1 MVILKMVGY
10 NPHSHRMS
18 NLHTTGYDVIDVV
31 GLKDEV
37 LIRKIMGYAR
47 KLWLKDFGKDEVES
61 VDDLMKAVVQFK
73 KKGVGTIVAAVPKG
87 TSLEDIASSHK
98 NPLSGACLAEYMG
111 VGARNFFVAE
121 GYNSATDDGKEMGL
135 HDIFTTHILS
145 RADEKT
151 KGKTVFSFVEADTS
165 ELRDKAN
172 SGYFTLKVQNALE
185 DPVYR
190 QSSVDRNKKT
200 GRQMTGSALLVP
212 GFKLSE
218 KYVGKNIDGI
228 LYYSRGG
235 VPFMTV
241 DAAVKIVETV
251 YQKWYANTIFQGKA
265 LELSE
270 KANQRYLEKFKQ
282 RLENEAINIEG
293 APYKVIQLVPLKQL
307 L

>member
-1 MVILKMVGY
+1 MSGY

-37 LIRKIMGYAR
+37 LIRKIIGYAR

-98 NPLSGACLAEYMG
+98 NPLSGACLAENMG
-111 VGARNFFVAE
+111 VGSMNFFVAE

-135 HDIFTTHILS
+135 HDIFTTHILD
-145 RADEKT
+145 RADKKT
-151 KGKTVFSFVEADTS
+151 KGMTFSSFVEADPS
-165 ELRDKAN
+165 ELGDKAN

-190 QSSVDRNKKT
+190 QPSVERDEKT
-200 GRQMTGSALLVP
+200 GNQTAKSALLVP
-212 GFKLSE
+212 GFKLSG
-218 KYVGKNIDGI
+218 KYVGKQVDGI
-228 LYYSRGG
+228 LYYSKGG

-251 YQKWYANTIFQGKA
+251 YQKWYANTIFEGKA
-265 LELSE
+265 LELAE
-270 KANQRYLEKFKQ
+270 KANHRYIGKFKQ
-282 RLENEAINIEG
+282 RLESEAINIG
-293 APYKVIQLVPLKQL
+293 GVPYKVIQLVPIKQL
-307 L
+307 LHS